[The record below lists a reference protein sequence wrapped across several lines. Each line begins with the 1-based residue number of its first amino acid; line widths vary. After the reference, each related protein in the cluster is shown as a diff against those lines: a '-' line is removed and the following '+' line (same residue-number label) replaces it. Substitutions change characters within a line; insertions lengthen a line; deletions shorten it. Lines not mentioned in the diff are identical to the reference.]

1 MHLLIKIGCL
11 YRFDMLTEALN
22 YMLTVKGFLPVIA
35 TVGSLAVGLEILV
48 CYFLLPIASLKVNE
62 KINHTQACHT

>member
-1 MHLLIKIGCL
+1 MEKANNKYYSKEYKIEILSKSMHLLIKIGCL

-35 TVGSLAVGLEILV
+35 TVGSLAIGLEILV
-48 CYFLLPIASLKVNE
+48 CS
-62 KINHTQACHT
+62 